1 MDKNKIIKKF
11 DELIREAQEIEAER
25 RQNLEREGESVISPV
40 GYYRLFSSTKILF
53 TYLNAS
59 TYIALLNDIGIN
71 RINPGILQ
79 GLLESSKREFTFGLL
94 SHPKILATADSME
107 DFLQQAEY
115 LLEQDFKDPACVL
128 IGGVLEETL
137 RSMLE
142 NKYPEVKFNP
152 KDGIRKF
159 NKLLLEVS
167 AYDKATYKLIDGYAE
182 YRNLAAHGDY
192 IKYTKSQV
200 EDFLSFTRNFISN
213 WFAIKLKENP

>member
-1 MDKNKIIKKF
+1 MDKNKITKKF

-25 RQNLEREGESVISPV
+25 RENLQSDGESIISPV
-40 GYYRLFSSTKILF
+40 GYYRLVSSIRILF
-53 TYLNAS
+53 TYLSAP
-59 TYIALLNDIGIN
+59 TYIAMLNDVGID

-79 GLLESSKREFTFGLL
+79 GLLESAKREFTFGLL

-107 DFLQQAEY
+107 DLLEQADY
-115 LLEQDFKDPACVL
+115 LLEQDLKDPACVL

-142 NKYPEVKFNP
+142 NRYSEVKFSP

-159 NKLLLEVS
+159 NNQLFEVS
-167 AYDKATYKLIDGYAE
+167 AYDKATHKLIDGYAE

-192 IKYTKSQV
+192 AKYKKVQV
-200 EDFLSFTRNFISN
+200 DEFLGFTRNFISN
-213 WFAIKLKENP
+213 WFAIKIKENP